1 MTILMHRIF
10 IFKCKQKYSLHSN
23 ADKCN
28 FLVLCLKNYT
38 ICCTKK
44 NTQKPSTQNFSP
56 VHTKRVNVAFNFLQL
71 QKIDKTN
78 KTKQKTK

>member
-1 MTILMHRIF
+1 M
-10 IFKCKQKYSLHSN
+10 FKKLYNLLH
-23 ADKCN
+23 K
-28 FLVLCLKNYT
+28 T
-38 ICCTKK
+38 

-78 KTKQKTK
+78 KTKQKTN